1 MRVALLRV
9 RGRVQGVGYR
19 DWAIRTARNLG
30 LIGWVRNRS
39 DRSVETLIAG
49 DDTAV
54 AAMIEAC
61 RRGPPAA
68 RVEEVEVQPAEVTG
82 VRDGFTQRPT
92 V

>member
-39 DRSVETLIAG
+39 DRSVEALIAG

-61 RRGPPAA
+61 SRGPPAA

-82 VRDGFTQRPT
+82 VRGGFTQRPT